1 MTVEVAQPEPALAQP
16 SHGAP
21 FRMSTGGLAARGL
34 FLFAVGYVALYWYPH
49 HSADHAANASLAAI
63 FAIVGL
69 SLNILIGYTGQ
80 LSLGHQG
87 FLGTGALTA
96 AYLATQ
102 TKLPFALTLVGAIV
116 AGTLVALILGL
127 VALRITGLYL
137 ALITL
142 VFGLF
147 CRDTLFQTPAL
158 TNQGVGQPADR
169 PNFLLENYKYF
180 LFCVAI
186 LAVVLYLD
194 LRLTRSKTG
203 RALLALRENERVAE
217 AFGINVTKFK
227 LIAFVLSGAIVGLAG
242 ALFAYRSQQ
251 FAEQDYEFQLGL
263 TFVLMTVV
271 GGLNSRVGVVLGAT
285 VFALLRETLA
295 SIDFIVD
302 LFENAAYLPDLIG
315 ALLLV
320 LTLVFNPGGIAQQI
334 KPLTRWLAG
343 GRFTMHG
350 EDDGGPAAV
359 EGSRVRA

>member
-1 MTVEVAQPEPALAQP
+1 MASEAARPEPAFAYRP
-16 SHGAP
+16 S
-21 FRMSTGGLAARGL
+21 FGGLAARGL
-34 FLFAVGYVALYWYPH
+34 FLLVVAYVALWYYPH
-49 HSADHAANASLAAI
+49 GNDDYAANASLAAI
-63 FAIVGL
+63 YAIVGL

-102 TKLPFALTLVGAIV
+102 SKVPFALTLVGAIL
-116 AGTLVALILGL
+116 AGVLVALILGL

-169 PNFLLENYKYF
+169 PPFLLENYRYF

-186 LAVVLYLD
+186 LAVVLYVD

-242 ALFAYRSQQ
+242 ALFAYKSQQ
-251 FAEQDYEFQLGL
+251 FAEQDYEFSLGL

-271 GGLNSRVGVVLGAT
+271 GGLNSRVGVVLGSC
-285 VFALLRETLA
+285 VFALLRPFLE
-295 SIDFIVD
+295 SIHWLTE
-302 LFENAAYLPDLIG
+302 LFENAVYLPDLIG
-315 ALLLV
+315 AVLLV

-334 KPLTRWLAG
+334 KPLTRWLG
-343 GRFTMHG
+343 GHRFSLH
-350 EDDGGPAAV
+350 DDEGGPAAA
-359 EGSRVRA
+359 EGSSVRA